1 MSFSNMFNGSF
12 LEDDFISEDGIQY
25 NIKIDMSTIFKAKL
39 ISYIRQG
46 LKIEKIT
53 VPESVSNQFNGTPIS
68 DNGKYI
74 LYTSMPAYSEIADEN
89 SPSFDLVISF
99 KKWITRFMYYN
110 LSEEEFNKY
119 KEENKLAVEVRN
131 KIRKDECWTKEK
143 ADLYVN
149 AYYLT
154 WKLSSIIGV
163 DKLNKLANELN
174 KYLNLENIENMSNE
188 DFNELM
194 EKYQKMLE
202 DNPDLFEGLEEI
214 LGGY

>member
-1 MSFSNMFNGSF
+1 MFNGSF
-12 LEDDFISEDGIQY
+12 LEDNFISEDDIQY
-25 NIKIDMSTIFKAKL
+25 NIKIDMSAIFKAKL

-53 VPESVSNQFNGTPIS
+53 VPESASNQFNGTPIS

-74 LYTSMPAYSEIADEN
+74 LYTSMPAYSEITDEN
-89 SPSFDLVISF
+89 PPSFDLVISF

-119 KEENKLAVEVRN
+119 KEQNKLAVEVRN

-143 ADLYVN
+143 ADLYVH

-163 DKLNKLANELN
+163 DKLNKLTNELN

-194 EKYQKMLE
+194 EKYQKILE